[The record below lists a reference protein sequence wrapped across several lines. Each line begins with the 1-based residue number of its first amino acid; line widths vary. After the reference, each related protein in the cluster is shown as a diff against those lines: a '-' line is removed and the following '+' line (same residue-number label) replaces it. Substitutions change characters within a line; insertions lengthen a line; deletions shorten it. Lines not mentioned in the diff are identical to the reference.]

1 MRPILGRR
9 EDNARTSG
17 DGRGG
22 RIAATRPIR
31 DTSAD
36 PQDAGRPAREG
47 RVPSDHRP
55 HRIPAVHVS
64 APVPSSARPSI
75 APLRLA
81 LLEDDDVLRDRV
93 LLPGLARH
101 GFDVVPMRTVAQ
113 LQAALAQA
121 SFDLIVLDIGLPDG
135 DGFTLT
141 RELQAGRPGMG
152 IVILSGR
159 DTSPDMV
166 RGLSQGA
173 DAYLTKPVEIEM
185 LAATLFS
192 VARRL
197 SRPPAAHEA
206 SAWQLQDDGW
216 CLFSPQG
223 KAVALT
229 QSERRVLLCL
239 WRTRGQLVAR
249 ESLLAT
255 LGGELGLEVDPH
267 RLDALLHRLRQKV
280 QDRAGTALPLTA
292 VRGAGY
298 LFNPQGN

>member
-1 MRPILGRR
+1 
-9 EDNARTSG
+9 
-17 DGRGG
+17 
-22 RIAATRPIR
+22 
-31 DTSAD
+31 
-36 PQDAGRPAREG
+36 
-47 RVPSDHRP
+47 
-55 HRIPAVHVS
+55 
-64 APVPSSARPSI
+64 VPSSPGPVP

-81 LLEDDDVLRDRV
+81 LLEDDDVLRERV

-101 GFDVVPMRTVAQ
+101 GFDVAPMRTVAQ
-113 LQAALAQA
+113 LEAALAQA

-141 RELQAGRPGMG
+141 RQLQAGRPGMG

-197 SRPPAAHEA
+197 SRPAAAAAHEVP
-206 SAWQLQDDGW
+206 AWQLQDDGW

-239 WRTRGQLVAR
+239 WRTRGKLVSR
-249 ESLLAT
+249 TSLLAT
-255 LGGELGLEVDPH
+255 LGGELGLEIDPH

-280 QDRAGTALPLTA
+280 QDRAGLALPLTA

-298 LFNPQGN
+298 LFNPQAD

>member
-1 MRPILGRR
+1 MSQTATPP
-9 EDNARTSG
+9 
-17 DGRGG
+17 
-22 RIAATRPIR
+22 AAT
-31 DTSAD
+31 T
-36 PQDAGRPAREG
+36 
-47 RVPSDHRP
+47 
-55 HRIPAVHVS
+55 VS
-64 APVPSSARPSI
+64 TA
-75 APLRLA
+75 LRLA

-93 LLPGLARH
+93 LVPGLTRH
-101 GFDVVPMRTVAQ
+101 GFDVEPMRTVAQ
-113 LQAALAQA
+113 LHAALERG

-135 DGFTLT
+135 DGFSLT

-159 DTSPDMV
+159 DTSPDKV

-197 SRPPAAHEA
+197 TRPEAAPVAGPAE
-206 SAWQLQDDGW
+206 WQLQDDGW
-216 CLFSPQG
+216 CLFSPDG

-239 WRTRGQLVAR
+239 WRTRGKLVSR
-249 ESLLAT
+249 ESLLDT
-255 LGGELGLEVDPH
+255 LGGDMGLEIDPH

-280 QDRAGTALPLTA
+280 QDRAGMALPLTA

-298 LFNPQGN
+298 LFNPQGP

>member
-1 MRPILGRR
+1 MP
-9 EDNARTSG
+9 SP
-17 DGRGG
+17 
-22 RIAATRPIR
+22 AT
-31 DTSAD
+31 A
-36 PQDAGRPAREG
+36 
-47 RVPSDHRP
+47 
-55 HRIPAVHVS
+55 
-64 APVPSSARPSI
+64 SI

-101 GFDVVPMRTVAQ
+101 GFEVVPMRTAAQ
-113 LQAALAQA
+113 LQAALAQG

-135 DGFTLT
+135 DGFSLT

-159 DTSPDMV
+159 DTSPDRV

-197 SRPPAAHEA
+197 SRPAVTSDHGTP
-206 SAWQLQDDGW
+206 AWQLQDDGW

-239 WRTRGQLVAR
+239 WRTRGKLVSR

-255 LGGELGLEVDPH
+255 LGGELGLEIDPH

-280 QDRAGTALPLTA
+280 QERAGLALPLTA

-298 LFNPQGN
+298 LFNPQGP